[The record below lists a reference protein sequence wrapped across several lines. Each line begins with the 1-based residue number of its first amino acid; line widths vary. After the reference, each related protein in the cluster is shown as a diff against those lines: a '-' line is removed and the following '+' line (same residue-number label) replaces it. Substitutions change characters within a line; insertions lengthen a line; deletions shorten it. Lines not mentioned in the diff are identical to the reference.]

1 MSWISVCQQGDVSED
16 EPKAIEIEGKK
27 IGVFF
32 VDENYFAIENVCPH
46 AYALL
51 TEGFIEDQTVE
62 CPLHEAI
69 FDIQTGELK
78 VGQGVETYVRTQFVL
93 KDRIFKFNSSPHM
106 YKEAEQ

>member
-16 EPKAIEIEGKK
+16 EPKAIEVEG
-27 IGVFF
+27 
-32 VDENYFAIENVCPH
+32 AIENVCPH

-78 VGQGVETYVRTQFVL
+78 SGPGCRNLCTYPVRVEGQDIQIQL
-93 KDRIFKFNSSPHM
+93 
-106 YKEAEQ
+106 

>member
-78 VGQGVETYVRTQFVL
+78 SGPGCRNLCTYPVRVEG
-93 KDRIFKFNSSPHM
+93 KDI
-106 YKEAEQ
+106 QIQL